1 MAVSDWQTKADD
13 NTDVDGVDISKG
25 FPARNVGSAFR
36 NIMADTKAEFDKK
49 QAELDKKNAEFE
61 AELNKGSFCGE
72 IRQFYGTLDSGG
84 HPIPLDWAEKGITT
98 GLSNWHVC
106 DGTSGTPDMRGRVA
120 VGMTDSNTLGEA
132 LGSDTV
138 TPTITIGATAQ
149 QTSLSATT
157 LGWAQM
163 PTHYHGSEHC
173 LAVDLGYDV
182 SALAG
187 LKIAL
192 TGSGTNI
199 LSTTWSSVSAGSS
212 ASHTHGISNPN
223 HTHTASTK
231 IDTRQASRAL
241 HYIMRCA

>member
-36 NIMADTKAEFDKK
+36 HIMADTKAEFDKK

-157 LGWAQM
+157 ISNSQM
-163 PTHYHGSEHC
+163 PGHSHRVKTMSNAAMCSQTGVWGVDAWQTWNNQWGGTENGRRHTSTHPWRNEPYT
-173 LAVDLGYDV
+173 LAFSVLYVDKD
-182 SALAG
+182 
-187 LKIAL
+187 
-192 TGSGTNI
+192 
-199 LSTTWSSVSAGSS
+199 
-212 ASHTHGISNPN
+212 
-223 HTHTASTK
+223 
-231 IDTRQASRAL
+231 DASREGCAL
-241 HYIMRCA
+241 HHATLMM

>member
-13 NTDVDGVDISKG
+13 NTDVDGVDISRG

-49 QAELDKKNAEFE
+49 QAEFE
-61 AELNKGSFCGE
+61 EELNKRSFCGE
-72 IRQFYGTLDSGG
+72 IRLFFGTLDADG
-84 HPIPLDWAEKGITT
+84 HPIPLDWAAQGITT

-157 LGWAQM
+157 LSTGQIPAHSHMAPTGWFITNGSGQVAGIAAGGGWVSTPSTSNAGDSGAHTHSVTN
-163 PTHYHGSEHC
+163 PTHIHT
-173 LAVDLGYDV
+173 
-182 SALAG
+182 
-187 LKIAL
+187 AL
-192 TGSGTNI
+192 TSF
-199 LSTTWSSVSAGSS
+199 SVQ
-212 ASHTHGISNPN
+212 
-223 HTHTASTK
+223 
-231 IDTRQASRAL
+231 QASRAV
-241 HYIMRCA
+241 HYIMRTA

>member
-13 NTDVDGVDISKG
+13 NTDVDGVDISRG

-49 QAELDKKNAEFE
+49 QAEFE
-61 AELNKGSFCGE
+61 EELNKRSFCGE
-72 IRQFYGTLDSGG
+72 IRLFFGTLDADG
-84 HPIPLDWAEKGITT
+84 HPIPLDWAAQGITT

-157 LGWAQM
+157 LSTGQIPAHSHKLKTM
-163 PTHYHGSEHC
+163 CNAAT
-173 LAVDLGYDV
+173 AGY
-182 SALAG
+182 
-187 LKIAL
+187 
-192 TGSGTNI
+192 TGEWGTDAWE
-199 LSTTWSSVSAGSS
+199 TWNNQWGGTMAEGGTQP
-212 ASHTHGISNPN
+212 HTHGVTNPD
-223 HTHTASTK
+223 HSHTASCTSIK
-231 IDTRQASRAL
+231 MMPPAKAVY
-241 HYIMRCA
+241 YIMRVA

>member
-157 LGWAQM
+157 LGVSQM
-163 PTHYHGSEHC
+163 P
-173 LAVDLGYDV
+173 
-182 SALAG
+182 
-187 LKIAL
+187 
-192 TGSGTNI
+192 
-199 LSTTWSSVSAGSS
+199 
-212 ASHTHGISNPN
+212 SHTHGLPTWADGKNGRTFLNFTSDGNITTGWMLTGSTGGSDSHTHSITNPT
-223 HTHTASTK
+223 HTHTAITK
-231 IDTRQASRAL
+231 ISVTQASRVL
-241 HYIMRCA
+241 HYIMRTS

>member
-1 MAVSDWQTKADD
+1 MAVSDWQTTADD

-49 QAELDKKNAEFE
+49 QAELDKKQAEFE

-72 IRQFYGTLDSGG
+72 IRQFYGTLDSDG

-98 GLSNWHVC
+98 GLTNWHVC
-106 DGTSGTPDMRGRVA
+106 DGSAGTPDMRGRVA

-157 LGWAQM
+157 LSVAQLASHSHTLNGGAFIGNGSGGNYNGSVQWA
-163 PTHYHGSEHC
+163 TSGFWAYNET
-173 LAVDLGYDV
+173 AY
-182 SALAG
+182 
-187 LKIAL
+187 
-192 TGSGTNI
+192 TGSNR
-199 LSTTWSSVSAGSS
+199 
-212 ASHTHGISNPN
+212 SHSHGISNPA
-223 HTHTASTK
+223 HGHTAQSTSIK
-231 IDTRQASRAL
+231 LLPPAKAL

>member
-13 NTDVDGVDISKG
+13 NTDVDGVDISRG

-49 QAELDKKNAEFE
+49 QAEFE
-61 AELNKGSFCGE
+61 EELNKRSFCGE
-72 IRQFYGTLDSGG
+72 IRLFFGTLDADG
-84 HPIPLDWAEKGITT
+84 HPIPLDWAAQGITT

-120 VGMTDSNTLGEA
+120 VGVSDSTTLGQA

-157 LGWAQM
+157 L
-163 PTHYHGSEHC
+163 
-173 LAVDLGYDV
+173 
-182 SALAG
+182 
-187 LKIAL
+187 
-192 TGSGTNI
+192 
-199 LSTTWSSVSAGSS
+199 SVKQL
-212 ASHTHGISNPN
+212 ASHAHEQGTWTWVTSKNFNSGNYDISNRSGGNTDTYNNSRGIQQVWSYNTGYSWAHNHGVSNPY
-223 HTHTASTK
+223 HTHVAYCASISMMPPAK
-231 IDTRQASRAL
+231 AVQ
-241 HYIMRCA
+241 YVMRLS

>member
-1 MAVSDWQTKADD
+1 MAVSDWQTTADD

-49 QAELDKKNAEFE
+49 QAELDKKQAEFE

-72 IRQFYGTLDSGG
+72 IRQFYGTLDSDG

-98 GLSNWHVC
+98 GLTNWHVC
-106 DGTSGTPDMRGRVA
+106 DGSAGTPDMRGRVA

-157 LGWAQM
+157 LSVAQI
-163 PTHYHGSEHC
+163 PTHKHNFP
-173 LAVDLGYDV
+173 GY
-182 SALAG
+182 ALYAAG
-187 LKIAL
+187 ANAGNKNHVCQAQVLVTPK
-192 TGSGTNI
+192 TNE
-199 LSTTWSSVSAGSS
+199 
-212 ASHTHGISNPN
+212 N
-223 HTHTASTK
+223 
-231 IDTRQASRAL
+231 
-241 HYIMRCA
+241 

>member
-1 MAVSDWQTKADD
+1 MAVSDWQTTADD

-49 QAELDKKNAEFE
+49 QAELDKKQAEFE

-72 IRQFYGTLDSGG
+72 IRQFYGTLDSDG

-98 GLSNWHVC
+98 GLTNWHVC
-106 DGTSGTPDMRGRVA
+106 DGSAGTPDMRGRVA

-157 LGWAQM
+157 LSTAQ
-163 PTHYHGSEHC
+163 
-173 LAVDLGYDV
+173 LAVH
-182 SALAG
+182 AHEQ
-187 LKIAL
+187 
-192 TGSGTNI
+192 GTW
-199 LSTTWSSVSAGSS
+199 TWVTSKNSQVRISV
-212 ASHTHGISNPN
+212 
-223 HTHTASTK
+223 
-231 IDTRQASRAL
+231 
-241 HYIMRCA
+241 

>member
-1 MAVSDWQTKADD
+1 MAVSDWQTTADD
-13 NTDVDGVDISKG
+13 NTDVDGIDISKG

-49 QAELDKKNAEFE
+49 QAEFE

-72 IRQFYGTLDSGG
+72 IRQFYGTLDTDG

-98 GLSNWHVC
+98 GLTNWHVC
-106 DGTSGTPDMRGRVA
+106 DGSAGTPDMRGRVA

-157 LGWAQM
+157 LDWNQM
-163 PTHYHGSEHC
+163 PSHSHNLADTAANRFTGWTPNTYGWNCASVQNNGGVGSNSGAGRIYNSGSSWSHSHGINNPSHIHS
-173 LAVDLGYDV
+173 ASS
-182 SALAG
+182 SAL
-187 LKIAL
+187 
-192 TGSGTNI
+192 
-199 LSTTWSSVSAGSS
+199 STFQ
-212 ASHTHGISNPN
+212 P
-223 HTHTASTK
+223 
-231 IDTRQASRAL
+231 SRAL
-241 HYIMRCA
+241 QYIMRVA